1 MRPSG
6 LFLLSRA
13 IIEMDHVDSIVRCPH
28 KFLILRQLWLDE
40 CWRAL
45 DEYKSDVHFETS
57 NHAAE
62 AAIR

>member
-6 LFLLSRA
+6 LFLSSRA
-13 IIEMDHVDSIVRCPH
+13 TIEADQVDSIVRCPH
-28 KFLILRQLWLDE
+28 EFLMLRQLWLDE

-45 DEYKSDVHFETS
+45 DEYEHEVHFETS
-57 NHAAE
+57 NRAAA